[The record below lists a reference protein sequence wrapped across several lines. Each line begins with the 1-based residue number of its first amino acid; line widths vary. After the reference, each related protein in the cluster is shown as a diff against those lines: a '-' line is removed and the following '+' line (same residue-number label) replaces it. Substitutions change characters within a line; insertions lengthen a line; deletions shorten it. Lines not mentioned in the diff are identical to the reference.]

1 MTQVQVEKVEALEAV
16 PPSLPPIHLEMLL
29 LELGRMD
36 LVVEEERRLRR
47 DQAVRR
53 LLQGEDQEPMGLS
66 QSVTAS

>member
-47 DQAVRR
+47 DQAVQR

>member
-16 PPSLPPIHLEMLL
+16 PPSLPPIQLEILL
-29 LELGRMD
+29 PELGRMD
-36 LVVEEERRLRR
+36 LVVEEEHRLLRH
-47 DQAVRR
+47 QAVQR